1 MNQRRVLSIQVSEEL
16 KVQEKVDRFLV
27 ALQK

>member
-1 MNQRRVLSIQVSEEL
+1 MNQRRVLNIQVSEEL